1 MIPTAFAFATLA
13 AFGYVIIQLFR
24 MALKRPGA
32 WNQVIFGSV
41 ATVLCFMAVGHFTPP
56 LTREQRIA
64 AAAEARAAAAQAR
77 KAKADAQFAQA
88 TKTCTDQAMF
98 FVIAQKFVRQSLKAP
113 ATAEFPSSA
122 TQAVQ
127 MDECRMI
134 VSSHVDAQNGFGA
147 QIRSSWAVDLEY
159 RPASDDYVA
168 HRVEIQ

>member
-1 MIPTAFAFATLA
+1 
-13 AFGYVIIQLFR
+13 
-24 MALKRPGA
+24 
-32 WNQVIFGSV
+32 
-41 ATVLCFMAVGHFTPP
+41 
-56 LTREQRIA
+56 
-64 AAAEARAAAAQAR
+64 
-77 KAKADAQFAQA
+77 
-88 TKTCTDQAMF
+88 MF

>member
-41 ATVLCFMAVGHFTPP
+41 ATVLCLMAVGHFTPP

-77 KAKADAQFAQA
+77 KAKADAQA
-88 TKTCTDQAMF
+88 TRTCTNQAMF

>member
-13 AFGYVIIQLFR
+13 ALGYVIIQLFR
-24 MALKRPGA
+24 MGFKRPGA
-32 WNQVIFGSV
+32 RNQVIFGSV

-56 LTREQRIA
+56 LTDEQRIA
-64 AAAEARAAAAQAR
+64 AAAEARASTAQAR
-77 KAKADAQFAQA
+77 KAKTDARA

>member
-1 MIPTAFAFATLA
+1 MIPTAFALATLA
-13 AFGYVIIQLFR
+13 AFGYVIIQIFR

-77 KAKADAQFAQA
+77 KAKADAQA
-88 TKTCTDQAMF
+88 TRTCTDQAMF
-98 FVIAQKFVRQSLKAP
+98 FVIAQKFVRQSLRAP

-168 HRVEIQ
+168 HRVEVQ